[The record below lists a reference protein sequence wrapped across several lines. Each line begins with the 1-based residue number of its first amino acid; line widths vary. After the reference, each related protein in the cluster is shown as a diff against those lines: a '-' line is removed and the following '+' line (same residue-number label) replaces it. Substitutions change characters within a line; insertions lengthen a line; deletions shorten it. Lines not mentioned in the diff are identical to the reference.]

1 MNRFYLLLA
10 ASALGMGCGGSSHHI
25 PCDTRTVAV
34 GWPSFQLAD
43 GTVTSSCTTAH
54 VSDVDVFMDDT
65 PVTTVACSAAGV
77 NVTGVPNN
85 GNHLFTVEARDSTT
99 NAIALRDEQTVGNS
113 NCTNLLL
120 DTEPSEGTFVL
131 NFSFSPDLCTSSSN
145 SFIWFTVHDV
155 IANQDIAVDGSHSPQ
170 SWTCGNGSTT
180 TPVPISFPLASGSYT
195 LDRTEEVLYPGPTQ
209 QAGNCNAT
217 SFTVAGATQS
227 RVDVPLTDAVS
238 CF

>member
-10 ASALGMGCGGSSHHI
+10 ASALGMGCGGGSGHRAT
-25 PCDTRTVAV
+25 CDTRLVAV
-34 GWPSFQLAD
+34 DWPSFQLAD

-54 VSDVDVFMDDT
+54 VSEVDIFMDDA

-99 NAIALRDEQTVGNS
+99 NAIALRDEQTVGDS

-131 NFSFSPDLCTSSSN
+131 NFSFSPDVCTSASN

-170 SWTCGNGSTT
+170 SWTCGNGSTPRPSRSRSRWRLAPT
-180 TPVPISFPLASGSYT
+180 RSTGRRRSSIPVRRS
-195 LDRTEEVLYPGPTQ
+195 RPGT
-209 QAGNCNAT
+209 ARHRLH
-217 SFTVAGATQS
+217 VAGATQT
-227 RVDVPLTDAVS
+227 RVDVPLTDLVS